1 MAIHQ
6 EVTLAAPPST
16 IYELLTNSEKF
27 SLATGMPATIG
38 AGEGAE
44 FSLFAAHVE
53 GRQIELIK
61 NERVVQAWRFP
72 GWPQGIYTL
81 VRLTLVPVEEG
92 TKLLLDQDAIPD
104 GVSPL
109 YDTWLEHIATNWATF
124 YFKPFINY
132 LQATL
137 EVA

>member
-72 GWPQGIYTL
+72 G
-81 VRLTLVPVEEG
+81 
-92 TKLLLDQDAIPD
+92 
-104 GVSPL
+104 
-109 YDTWLEHIATNWATF
+109 
-124 YFKPFINY
+124 
-132 LQATL
+132 
-137 EVA
+137 